1 MTGPRR
7 RPALA
12 RAFLLCALAAPA
24 SADGVGTL
32 CDRWGHPSGRCACAA
47 EALAAELPRD
57 DFALYLRQA
66 RSIFDGDTAAVIADN
81 RFSVINSDSGFSP
94 LAYPWGWPL
103 LLSPFVHLWGFDYDR
118 LKLVEVAAFCLWLV
132 LLHGIVRRRLGAIVA
147 FAVTAVFAT
156 APEFLEHTDQ
166 LLSEF
171 PHLAAIAAVIWWY
184 DRLRTRG
191 SLLTASIG
199 QLAVLGGLVTVAF
212 NIRRES
218 IVLLGVIGV
227 MQLIDLWRE
236 NHDHAPAALVANVR
250 RETRALLTPHLTF
263 AAAAVAFQLV
273 LPTDLLPDNGNASR
287 FIDDRWGEFPG
298 ILTDQL
304 GLGIHPV
311 IGVAILVLA
320 AVGAVIGVRRR
331 PDLDTPLLVLGL
343 LTAVVIGTHIRQVD
357 RYWFQVTPWVVYFAT
372 VAVLAAARRLLMR
385 SDAMVP
391 PARHGRR
398 RIAAATVASVPLLAL
413 VVAHLVVLPGR
424 AADVDDYN
432 SAGRVQIG
440 PAHPDIAPV
449 FDAVVELTPPDAVI
463 GYFRA
468 RTMTLLTDR
477 RAIQTYSAER
487 IAADTD
493 YFVQRKRSTYWQP
506 EFDRSAARE
515 LGFEDVWSNERFVIW
530 STGR

>member
-1 MTGPRR
+1 MR
-7 RPALA
+7 RPTTND
-12 RAFLLCALAAPA
+12 
-24 SADGVGTL
+24 SAQGTVV
-32 CDRWGHPSGRCACAA
+32 R
-47 EALAAELPRD
+47 
-57 DFALYLRQA
+57 
-66 RSIFDGDTAAVIADN
+66 TAAVIADD

-218 IVLLGVIGV
+218 IVLLGMIGV

-372 VAVLAAARRLLMR
+372 VAVLAVARRVLDR
-385 SDAMVP
+385 RTT
-391 PARHGRR
+391 PAVRQRR
-398 RIAAATVASVPLLAL
+398 RRVAATTVAVVPLLA
-413 VVAHLVVLPGR
+413 VTAAHLVVLPGK
-424 AADVDDYN
+424 ASD
-432 SAGRVQIG
+432 
-440 PAHPDIAPV
+440 
-449 FDAVVELTPPDAVI
+449 
-463 GYFRA
+463 
-468 RTMTLLTDR
+468 
-477 RAIQTYSAER
+477 
-487 IAADTD
+487 
-493 YFVQRKRSTYWQP
+493 
-506 EFDRSAARE
+506 
-515 LGFEDVWSNERFVIW
+515 
-530 STGR
+530 